1 VTSPAVEVNP
11 RFRFDRNE
19 LAGAFGDI
27 GTDLPL
33 IVGMVMA
40 AGLDAASVLI
50 MFGLMQYA
58 TAIRYGIPMAV
69 QPLKAMAVIVITQK
83 LAGPVLFGAGLA
95 IGLVM
100 LLLTATGALQWLARV
115 VPKSVVR
122 GLQLGLGLQLALL
135 ALGDYVRSAGVTG
148 YGLALIAFA
157 IAIALYGNRRF
168 PPALPIIALGIVY
181 AFVFD
186 LDARDLAGGLGFTL
200 PLPRMP
206 APADV
211 WTGLVILALP
221 QIPLSLG
228 NSLLATRQTAHDLFP
243 ENQITIRQLGY
254 TYSLMNL
261 VNPWFGGIPTCHGS
275 GGLMGHYTFGA
286 RTGGSLLIY
295 GSLFV
300 AMGLF
305 FAGAFSQVVQVFPL
319 PVLGVLLLFEGWA
332 LMRLARDVVHVRR
345 ELAITIGVAS
355 LAVLAPYGYVLGL
368 LLGTLAWYALGKG
381 RGSTRG
387 PQATTAGFT

>member
-1 VTSPAVEVNP
+1 MQPGAISENP

-50 MFGLMQYA
+50 MFGVMQYM
-58 TAIRYGIPMAV
+58 TAVRYGMPMAV
-69 QPLKAMAVIVITQK
+69 QPLKAMAIIVITQK
-83 LAGPVLFGAGLA
+83 IAGPVLFGAGLA
-95 IGLVM
+95 IGIVM
-100 LLLTATGALQWLARV
+100 LALTASGALAWLARV

-122 GLQLGLGLQLALL
+122 GLQLGLGAQLSLL
-135 ALGDYVRSAGVTG
+135 ALGDYVRAEGITG
-148 YGLALIAFA
+148 YGLAMIAFA
-157 IAIALYGNRRF
+157 IALALYGNRRF

-181 AFVFD
+181 AFMFN
-186 LDARDLAGGLGFTL
+186 LDARQLASGFGFTL
-200 PLPRMP
+200 PLLR
-206 APADV
+206 APSPGDV

-243 ENQITIRQLGY
+243 EKQVTIRQLGY

-295 GSLFV
+295 GSIFLT
-300 AMGLF
+300 MGLF
-305 FAGAFSQVVQVFPL
+305 FAGAFTQVVLVFPL

-332 LMRLARDVVHVRR
+332 LMWLARDIVPMPR
-345 ELAITIGVAS
+345 ELAITIAVAAI
-355 LAVLAPYGYVLGL
+355 AVLAPYGYVLGL
-368 LLGTLAWYALGKG
+368 LSGTIAYYALRKG
-381 RGSTRG
+381 QSTIG
-387 PQATTAGFT
+387 

>member
-1 VTSPAVEVNP
+1 MDVEANP

-33 IVGMVMA
+33 IVGMVIA
-40 AGLDAASVLI
+40 GGLDAAGVLV
-50 MFGLMQYA
+50 MFGIMQYV
-58 TAIRYGIPMAV
+58 TAIRYGMPMAV

-83 LAGPVLFGAGLA
+83 IAGPVLFGAGLA
-95 IGLVM
+95 IGVVM
-100 LLLTATGALQWLARV
+100 LLLTATGALAWLARV

-135 ALGDYVRSAGVTG
+135 ALGDYVRSEGTTG

-157 IAIALYGNRRF
+157 IAVALYGNRRF
-168 PPALPIIALGIVY
+168 PPALPIIGLGIVY
-181 AFVFD
+181 AFTFN
-186 LDARDLAGGLGFTL
+186 LDARDLATGFGFTL
-200 PLPRMP
+200 PLLQTP

-228 NSLLATRQTAHDLFP
+228 NSLLATRQTADDLFP
-243 ENQITIRQLGY
+243 EKQVTIRQLGY
-254 TYSLMNL
+254 SYSLMNL

-295 GSLFV
+295 GSLFLT
-300 AMGLF
+300 MGLF
-305 FAGAFSQVVQVFPL
+305 FAGAFTQVVQVFPL
-319 PVLGVLLLFEGWA
+319 PVLGVLLLFEGAA
-332 LMRLARDVVHVRR
+332 LMWLARDVLPVRR
-345 ELAITIGVAS
+345 DLAITIAVA
-355 LAVLAPYGYVLGL
+355 LVAVLVPYGYALGL
-368 LLGTLAWYALGKG
+368 ILGTLARYATP
-381 RGSTRG
+381 GSESLKTMMR
-387 PQATTAGFT
+387 

>member
-1 VTSPAVEVNP
+1 VTASPVEVKP

-19 LAGAFGDI
+19 FAGAFGDI

-40 AGLDAASVLI
+40 AGLDAASVLV
-50 MFGLMQYA
+50 MFGVMQYA
-58 TAIRYGIPMAV
+58 TAIRYGVPMAV

-83 LAGPVLFGAGLA
+83 IAGPVLLGAGLA
-95 IGLVM
+95 IGVVM
-100 LLLTATGALQWLARV
+100 LLLTMSGALAWLARV

-148 YGLALIAFA
+148 YGLAMVAFA

-181 AFVFD
+181 AFTFN
-186 LDARDLAGGLGFTL
+186 LDARELAAGLGFTL
-200 PLPRMP
+200 PLLRMP

-243 ENQITIRQLGY
+243 EKQVTIRQLGY
-254 TYSLMNL
+254 SYSLMNL
-261 VNPWFGGIPTCHGS
+261 VNPWLGGIPTCHGS

-295 GSLFV
+295 GSIFL

-305 FAGAFSQVVQVFPL
+305 FAGAFTQVVQVFPL

-332 LMRLARDVVHVRR
+332 LMWLARDVVPVRE
-345 ELAITIGVAS
+345 ELAITIGVA
-355 LAVLAPYGYVLGL
+355 LVAVLAPYGYVLGL
-368 LLGTLAWYALGKG
+368 LLGTFAWYALA
-381 RGSTRG
+381 RNRST
-387 PQATTAGFT
+387 

>member
-1 VTSPAVEVNP
+1 VQPGAISENP

-33 IVGMVMA
+33 IVGMVVA
-40 AGLDAASVLI
+40 AGLDAASVLT
-50 MFGLMQYA
+50 MFGVMQYM
-58 TAIRYGIPMAV
+58 TAVRYGMPMAV
-69 QPLKAMAVIVITQK
+69 QPLKAMAIIVITQK
-83 LAGPVLFGAGLA
+83 IAGPVLFGAGLA
-95 IGLVM
+95 IGIVM
-100 LLLTATGALQWLARV
+100 LALTASGALAWLARV

-122 GLQLGLGLQLALL
+122 GLQLGLGAQLSLL
-135 ALGDYVRSAGVTG
+135 ALGDYVRAEGITG
-148 YGLALIAFA
+148 YGLAMIAFA
-157 IAIALYGNRRF
+157 IALALYGNRRF

-181 AFVFD
+181 AFMFN
-186 LDARDLAGGLGFTL
+186 LDARQLASGFGFTL
-200 PLPRMP
+200 PLLR
-206 APADV
+206 APSPGDV

-243 ENQITIRQLGY
+243 EKQVTIRQLGY

-295 GSLFV
+295 GSLFL

-305 FAGAFSQVVQVFPL
+305 FAGVFTQVVQVFPL

-332 LMRLARDVVHVRR
+332 LMWLARDIVPMPR
-345 ELAITIGVAS
+345 ELAITIAVAAI
-355 LAVLAPYGYVLGL
+355 AVLAPYGYVLGL
-368 LLGTLAWYALGKG
+368 LSGTIAYYALRKG
-381 RGSTRG
+381 
-387 PQATTAGFT
+387 

>member
-1 VTSPAVEVNP
+1 MQPGAISENP

-50 MFGLMQYA
+50 MFGVMQYM
-58 TAIRYGIPMAV
+58 TAVRYGMPMAV
-69 QPLKAMAVIVITQK
+69 QPLKAMAIIVITQK
-83 LAGPVLFGAGLA
+83 IAGPVLFGAGLA
-95 IGLVM
+95 IGIVM
-100 LLLTATGALQWLARV
+100 LALTASGALAWLARV

-122 GLQLGLGLQLALL
+122 GLQLGLGAQLSLL
-135 ALGDYVRSAGVTG
+135 ALGDYVRSDGITG
-148 YGLALIAFA
+148 YGIAMIAFA

-181 AFVFD
+181 AFMFN
-186 LDARDLAGGLGFTL
+186 LDVRELAGGFAFTL
-200 PLPRMP
+200 PLSRAPT
-206 APADV
+206 PADV

-221 QIPLSLG
+221 QIPLSLC

-243 ENQITIRQLGY
+243 EKQVTIRQLGY

-261 VNPWFGGIPTCHGS
+261 VSPWFGGIPTCHGS

-295 GSLFV
+295 GSLFL

-305 FAGAFSQVVQVFPL
+305 FAGVFTQVVQVFPL

-332 LMRLARDVVHVRR
+332 LMWLARDVV
-345 ELAITIGVAS
+345 
-355 LAVLAPYGYVLGL
+355 PM
-368 LLGTLAWYALGKG
+368 
-381 RGSTRG
+381 
-387 PQATTAGFT
+387 

>member
-1 VTSPAVEVNP
+1 MQPGAVSANP

-33 IVGMVMA
+33 IVGMVVA

-50 MFGLMQYA
+50 MFGLMQYV
-58 TAIRYGIPMAV
+58 TAIRYGMPMAV
-69 QPLKAMAVIVITQK
+69 QPLKAMAIIVITQK
-83 LAGPVLFGAGLA
+83 IAGPVLFGAGLA
-95 IGLVM
+95 IGIVM
-100 LLLTATGALQWLARV
+100 LALTASGALVWLARV

-122 GLQLGLGLQLALL
+122 GLQLGLGAQLSLL
-135 ALGDYVRSAGVTG
+135 ALGDYVRSEGITG
-148 YGLALIAFA
+148 YGIAMIAFA

-181 AFVFD
+181 AFMFN
-186 LDARDLAGGLGFTL
+186 LDARELASGFGFTL
-200 PLPRMP
+200 PLLR
-206 APADV
+206 APSPGDV

-243 ENQITIRQLGY
+243 EKQVTIRQLGY

-295 GSLFV
+295 GSIFLT
-300 AMGLF
+300 MGLF
-305 FAGAFSQVVQVFPL
+305 FAGAFTQIVLVFPL

-332 LMRLARDVVHVRR
+332 LMWLARDIVPMPR
-345 ELAITIGVAS
+345 EFAITIAVAAI
-355 LAVLAPYGYVLGL
+355 AVLAPYGYVLGL
-368 LLGTLAWYALGKG
+368 LSGTIAYYALRKG
-381 RGSTRG
+381 QSTIG
-387 PQATTAGFT
+387 

>member
-1 VTSPAVEVNP
+1 MDS

-19 LAGAFGDI
+19 FAGAFGDI

-33 IVGMVMA
+33 IVGMIVA
-40 AGLDAASVLI
+40 AGLDAASALV
-50 MFGLMQYA
+50 MFGIMQYA
-58 TAIRYGIPMAV
+58 TAIRYGMPMAV

-83 LAGPVLFGAGLA
+83 IAGPVLFGAGLA
-95 IGLVM
+95 IGVVM
-100 LLLTATGALQWLARV
+100 LVLTASGALAWLARV

-148 YGLALIAFA
+148 YGLAMIAFA
-157 IAIALYGNRRF
+157 ITIALYGNRRF
-168 PPALPIIALGIVY
+168 PPALPIIALGILY
-181 AFVFD
+181 AFMFN

-200 PLPRMP
+200 PLLRMP
-206 APADV
+206 AAADV

-228 NSLLATRQTAHDLFP
+228 NSLLATRQTAYDLFP
-243 ENQITIRQLGY
+243 EKQITIRQLGY

-295 GSLFV
+295 GSIFLT
-300 AMGLF
+300 MGLF
-305 FAGAFSQVVQVFPL
+305 FAGAFTRVVQVFPL

-332 LMRLARDVVHVRR
+332 LMWLTRDVVPVRR
-345 ELAITIGVAS
+345 ELAITVVVAVV
-355 LAVLAPYGYVLGL
+355 AVFAPYGYVLGL
-368 LLGTLAWYALGKG
+368 VLGTFAWYAFADG

-387 PQATTAGFT
+387 PTEESAVGPSSGAS

>member
-1 VTSPAVEVNP
+1 VNP

-33 IVGMVMA
+33 IVGMIVA
-40 AGLDAASVLI
+40 AGLDAASALV

-58 TAIRYGIPMAV
+58 TAVRYGMPMAV

-83 LAGPVLFGAGLA
+83 IAGPVLFGAGLA
-95 IGLVM
+95 IGVVM
-100 LLLTATGALQWLARV
+100 LLLTATGTLNWLARV

-122 GLQLGLGLQLALL
+122 GLQLGLGAQLSLL
-135 ALGDYVRSAGVTG
+135 ALGDYVRSEGITG
-148 YGLALIAFA
+148 YGLAMIAFA
-157 IAIALYGNRRF
+157 IALALYGNRRF

-181 AFVFD
+181 AFMFN
-186 LDARDLAGGLGFTL
+186 LDARQLASGFGFTL
-200 PLPRMP
+200 PLLR
-206 APADV
+206 APSPGDV

-243 ENQITIRQLGY
+243 EKQVTIRQLGY

-295 GSLFV
+295 GSLFL

-305 FAGAFSQVVQVFPL
+305 FAGVFTQVVQVFPL

-332 LMRLARDVVHVRR
+332 LMWLARDIVPMPR
-345 ELAITIGVAS
+345 ELAITIAVAAI
-355 LAVLAPYGYVLGL
+355 AVLAPYGYVLGL
-368 LLGTLAWYALGKG
+368 LSGTIAYYALRTGQ
-381 RGSTRG
+381 STIG
-387 PQATTAGFT
+387 

>member
-1 VTSPAVEVNP
+1 MNP

-33 IVGMVMA
+33 IVGMIVA
-40 AGLDAASVLI
+40 AGLDAASVLV
-50 MFGLMQYA
+50 MYGLMQYA
-58 TAIRYGIPMAV
+58 TAVRYGMPMAV
-69 QPLKAMAVIVITQK
+69 QPLKAMAVLVITQK
-83 LAGPVLFGAGLA
+83 IAGPVLFGAGLA
-95 IGLVM
+95 IGVVM
-100 LLLTATGALQWLARV
+100 LALTMTGALGWLSRV

-122 GLQLGLGLQLALL
+122 GLQLGLGMQLTLL
-135 ALGDYVRSAGVTG
+135 ALGKYVRADGTAG
-148 YGLALIAFA
+148 YLLAAVAFA
-157 IAIALYGNRRF
+157 MAVALYGNRRF
-168 PPALPIIALGIVY
+168 PPALPIIALGIIY
-181 AFVFD
+181 AFAYH
-186 LDARDLAGGLGFTL
+186 LDVAAVADGLGFTL
-200 PLPRMP
+200 PTLQ
-206 APADV
+206 APSPSDV

-243 ENQITIRQLGY
+243 ERGVTIRQLGY

-261 VNPWFGGIPTCHGS
+261 VSPWFGGIPTCHGS

-295 GSLFV
+295 GSLFL

-305 FAGAFSQVVQVFPL
+305 FSGVFTQVVQVFPL

-332 LMRLARDVVHVRR
+332 LMWLARDIVPMPR
-345 ELAITIGVAS
+345 ELAITIAVAAI
-355 LAVLAPYGYVLGL
+355 AVLAPYGYVLGL
-368 LLGTLAWYALGKG
+368 LSGTIAYYALPKG
-381 RGSTRG
+381 RSTIG
-387 PQATTAGFT
+387 

>member
-1 VTSPAVEVNP
+1 MGVQSAAVSVNP

-33 IVGMVMA
+33 IVGMIVA
-40 AGLDAASVLI
+40 AGLDAASALV

-58 TAIRYGIPMAV
+58 TAVRYGMPMAV

-83 LAGPVLFGAGLA
+83 IAGPVLFGAGLA
-95 IGLVM
+95 IGIVM
-100 LLLTATGALQWLARV
+100 LALTASGALVWLARV

-122 GLQLGLGLQLALL
+122 GLQLGLGAQLSLL
-135 ALGDYVRSAGVTG
+135 ALGDYVRSDGITG
-148 YGLALIAFA
+148 YGIAMIAFA

-181 AFVFD
+181 AFMFN
-186 LDARDLAGGLGFTL
+186 LDVRELAGGFAFTL
-200 PLPRMP
+200 PLSRAPT
-206 APADV
+206 PADV

-243 ENQITIRQLGY
+243 EKQVTIRQLGY

-261 VNPWFGGIPTCHGS
+261 VSPWFGGIPTCHGS

-295 GSLFV
+295 GSLFL

-305 FAGAFSQVVQVFPL
+305 FAGVFAQVVQVFPL

-332 LMRLARDVVHVRR
+332 LMWLARDVVPMPR
-345 ELAITIGVAS
+345 ELAITIAVAAI
-355 LAVLAPYGYVLGL
+355 AVLAPYGYVLGL
-368 LLGTLAWYALGKG
+368 LSGTIANYALRKG
-381 RGSTRG
+381 QGTIG
-387 PQATTAGFT
+387 

>member
-1 VTSPAVEVNP
+1 MNP

-33 IVGMVMA
+33 IVGMIVA
-40 AGLDAASVLI
+40 AGLDAASALV

-58 TAIRYGIPMAV
+58 TAVRYGMPMAV

-83 LAGPVLFGAGLA
+83 IAGPVLFGAGLA
-95 IGLVM
+95 IGIVM
-100 LLLTATGALQWLARV
+100 LALTASGALVWLARV

-122 GLQLGLGLQLALL
+122 GLQLGLGAQLSLL
-135 ALGDYVRSAGVTG
+135 ALGDYVRSDGITG
-148 YGLALIAFA
+148 YGIAMIAFA

-181 AFVFD
+181 AFMFN
-186 LDARDLAGGLGFTL
+186 LDVRELAGGFAFTL
-200 PLPRMP
+200 PLSRAPT
-206 APADV
+206 PADV

-243 ENQITIRQLGY
+243 EKQVTIRQLGY

-261 VNPWFGGIPTCHGS
+261 VSPWFGGIPTCHGS

-295 GSLFV
+295 GSLFL

-305 FAGAFSQVVQVFPL
+305 FAGVFAQVVQVFPL

-332 LMRLARDVVHVRR
+332 LMWLARDVVPMPR
-345 ELAITIGVAS
+345 ELAITIAVAAI
-355 LAVLAPYGYVLGL
+355 AVLAPYGYVLGL
-368 LLGTLAWYALGKG
+368 LSGTIANYALRKG
-381 RGSTRG
+381 QGTIG
-387 PQATTAGFT
+387 

>member
-1 VTSPAVEVNP
+1 MNP

-33 IVGMVMA
+33 IVGMIVA
-40 AGLDAASVLI
+40 AGLDAASALV

-58 TAIRYGIPMAV
+58 TAVRYGMPMAV

-83 LAGPVLFGAGLA
+83 IAGPVLFGAGLA
-95 IGLVM
+95 IGVVM
-100 LLLTATGALQWLARV
+100 LLLTATGTLNWLARV

-122 GLQLGLGLQLALL
+122 GLQLGLGAQLSLL
-135 ALGDYVRSAGVTG
+135 ALGDYVRSEGITG
-148 YGLALIAFA
+148 YGLAMIAFA
-157 IAIALYGNRRF
+157 IALALYGNRRF

-181 AFVFD
+181 AFMFN
-186 LDARDLAGGLGFTL
+186 LDARQLASGFGFTL
-200 PLPRMP
+200 PLLR
-206 APADV
+206 APSPGDV

-243 ENQITIRQLGY
+243 EKQVTIRQLGY

-295 GSLFV
+295 GSLFL

-305 FAGAFSQVVQVFPL
+305 FAGVFTQVVQVFPL

-332 LMRLARDVVHVRR
+332 LMWLARDIVPMPR
-345 ELAITIGVAS
+345 ELAITIAVAAI
-355 LAVLAPYGYVLGL
+355 AVLAPYGYVLGL
-368 LLGTLAWYALGKG
+368 LSGTIAYYALRTGQ
-381 RGSTRG
+381 STIG
-387 PQATTAGFT
+387 

>member
-1 VTSPAVEVNP
+1 MNP

-33 IVGMVMA
+33 IVGMVVA
-40 AGLDAASVLI
+40 AGLDAASVLV
-50 MFGLMQYA
+50 MFGLMQYV
-58 TAIRYGIPMAV
+58 TAVRYGMPMAV

-83 LAGPVLFGAGLA
+83 IAGPVLFGAGLA
-95 IGLVM
+95 IGVIM
-100 LLLTATGALQWLARV
+100 LLLTVTGGLGWLARV

-122 GLQLGLGLQLALL
+122 GLQLGLGVQLSLL
-135 ALGDYVRSAGVTG
+135 ALGNYVRSDGMTG
-148 YGLALIAFA
+148 YALAAVAFA
-157 IAIALYGNRRF
+157 IAMALYGNRRW
-168 PPALPIIALGIVY
+168 PAALPIIALGIVY
-181 AFVFD
+181 AFVYN
-186 LDARDLAGGLGFTL
+186 LDAASLVSGLGFTL
-200 PLPRMP
+200 PVLRTPSP
-206 APADV
+206 SDI

-243 ENQITIRQLGY
+243 EKHITIERLGY

-295 GSLFV
+295 GSLFLT
-300 AMGLF
+300 MGLF
-305 FAGAFSQVVQVFPL
+305 FAGAFTQVVQVFPL

-332 LMRLARDVVHVRR
+332 LMWLARDVMPVRHD
-345 ELAITIGVAS
+345 LAITIGVA
-355 LAVLAPYGYVLGL
+355 LVAVLAPYGYVLGL
-368 LLGTLAWYALGKG
+368 LLGTLAWYVLK
-381 RGSTRG
+381 RIKS
-387 PQATTAGFT
+387 PQP

>member
-1 VTSPAVEVNP
+1 MTPSDVELSP

-40 AGLDAASVLI
+40 AGLDAASVLV
-50 MFGLMQYA
+50 MFGIMQYA
-58 TAIRYGIPMAV
+58 TAIRYGMPMAV

-83 LAGPVLFGAGLA
+83 IAGPVLFGAGLA
-95 IGLVM
+95 IGVVM
-100 LLLTATGALQWLARV
+100 LLLTVTGALAWLARV

-135 ALGDYVRSAGVTG
+135 ALGDYVRSAGVIG
-148 YGLALIAFA
+148 YGLAMIAFA

-168 PPALPIIALGIVY
+168 PPALPIIALGMLY
-181 AFVFD
+181 AFMFN
-186 LDARDLAGGLGFTL
+186 LDARDLASGLGFTL
-200 PLPRMP
+200 PLLRMP

-243 ENQITIRQLGY
+243 EKQITIRQLGY
-254 TYSLMNL
+254 SYSLMNL
-261 VNPWFGGIPTCHGS
+261 VNPWLGGIPSCHGS

-332 LMRLARDVVHVRR
+332 LMWLARDVVPVRR
-345 ELAITIGVAS
+345 ELAITVSVAV
-355 LAVLAPYGYVLGL
+355 LAVMAPYGYLVGMAA
-368 LLGTLAWYALGKG
+368 GTVAHYALG
-381 RGSTRG
+381 RISIE
-387 PQATTAGFT
+387 

>member
-1 VTSPAVEVNP
+1 MTSNAVPGTP

-33 IVGMVMA
+33 IVGMVFA
-40 AGLDAASVLI
+40 AGLDAASVLV
-50 MFGLMQYA
+50 MFGLMQYV
-58 TAIRYGIPMAV
+58 TALRYGIPMAV
-69 QPLKAMAVIVITQK
+69 QPLKAMAVIVITREI
-83 LAGPVLFGAGLA
+83 AGPVLFGAGLA
-95 IGLVM
+95 IGVVM
-100 LLLTATGALQWLARV
+100 LVLTATGGLAWLARV

-122 GLQLGLGLQLALL
+122 GLQLGLGLQLAFL
-135 ALGDYVRSAGVTG
+135 ALGDYVRADGTTG

-157 IAIALYGNRRF
+157 IAIALYGSRRF
-168 PPALPIIALGIVY
+168 PPALPIIALGIAY
-181 AFVFD
+181 AFAFD
-186 LDARDLAGGLGFTL
+186 LDGRELVSGFGFTL
-200 PLPRMP
+200 PLLRTPS
-206 APADV
+206 AGDV
-211 WTGLVILALP
+211 WTGLVVLALP

-243 ENQITIRQLGY
+243 EKRVTIQRLGY

-295 GSLFV
+295 GSLFLV
-300 AMGLF
+300 MGLF
-305 FAGAFSQVVQVFPL
+305 FAGAFAQVVQVFPL

-332 LMRLARDVVHVRR
+332 LMWLARDVAVVPR
-345 ELAITIGVAS
+345 ELSTTAGVA
-355 LAVLAPYGYVLGL
+355 LVAVLAPYGYVLGL
-368 LLGTLAWYALGKG
+368 VLGTLAWHVTPRRA
-381 RGSTRG
+381 GST
-387 PQATTAGFT
+387 